1 MAKNRI
7 TIQGRIGKDPELK
20 TVGDETIA
28 EFSLAFT
35 PWTKA
40 KGEGETIWFNVSFW
54 NRNADTVMD
63 NYFKGDLVQVEGV
76 FGEKKWTKDG
86 TEKSF
91 LTILGQEISAIK
103 FTKKGSSQ
111 NDEVAPW

>member
-7 TIQGRIGKDPELK
+7 TIQGRIGTEPELK
-20 TVGDETIA
+20 AVGDETVA

-40 KGEGETIWFNVSFW
+40 KGEGETIWFKVSFW
-54 NRNADTVMD
+54 NRNADIIMD

-76 FGEKKWTKDG
+76 FGYPSWEKDG
-86 TEKSF
+86 VVKHELK
-91 LTILGQEISAIK
+91 ILGQEISAIRY
-103 FTKKGSSQ
+103 TKKSESKT
-111 NDEVAPW
+111 DEVAPW

>member
-35 PWTKA
+35 PWSKS

-54 NRNADTVMD
+54 NKNADAVMD
-63 NYFKGDLVQVEGV
+63 FYRKGDLVEVEGV
-76 FGEKKWTKDG
+76 FGLNKWTKDG
-86 TEKSF
+86 VEKSAF
-91 LTILGQEISAIK
+91 TILGQSIAEVKIS
-103 FTKKGSSQ
+103 KKTLM
-111 NDEVAPW
+111 DEVAPW